1 LYTAFGPY
9 FLYQIMSYAIIAT
22 FSSQLRLG
30 LQWRSTDLQRE
41 NGQETGKTGTREA
54 CRSLVSSAC

>member
-30 LQWRSTDLQRE
+30 LQWRSTDLQRK
-41 NGQETGKTGTREA
+41 NGQIESQWPKQWI
-54 CRSLVSSAC
+54 LL

>member
-1 LYTAFGPY
+1 
-9 FLYQIMSYAIIAT
+9 MSYAIIAT

-30 LQWRSTDLQRE
+30 LQWRSTELQRK

-54 CRSLVSSAC
+54 CRSLLSSAC